1 MTPRAASSVVVAPA
15 SGDGTTNRWRRVRA
29 DALAYDVEVN
39 GYGRCTSGTREIP
52 DRATGVGGLLS
63 VLRSTGGP
71 VRGTERVFAFCEA
84 RAAAASVA
92 RYSVRRGRRGVAV
105 LRVAVEVVR

>member
-1 MTPRAASSVVVAPA
+1 MVVAPA
-15 SGDGTTNRWRRVRA
+15 SGDGTTHRWRRVGA

-39 GYGRCTSGTREIP
+39 GHGRCISGTREIP
-52 DRATGVGGLLS
+52 DRATGVEGLLS
-63 VLRSTGGP
+63 V
-71 VRGTERVFAFCEA
+71 

-105 LRVAVEVVR
+105 LTVAVKVVR